1 MHILTTLAALL
12 EKGRPPNTWKAIL
25 FSLVL
30 GKISSIFFNFQIHHL
45 ARPSL
50 GIQGGSNVSK
60 YFVNGCWLKRG
71 NVFRY
76 EIHYDSILFHLSI
89 GGAAEDIWDET
100 TSRDWVEREVWH
112 QGLSWGDTLVFIS
125 RQLSQTSR
133 KKAWEHFPKY
143 ILTLSGCCQLPK
155 CYLSGDFGVSG
166 ASLFGWKEGRTV
178 DGEEHGTKALKYL
191 LKENIISV
199 RSQQVSKLAW

>member
-60 YFVNGCWLKRG
+60 YFVNGC
-71 NVFRY
+71 
-76 EIHYDSILFHLSI
+76 
-89 GGAAEDIWDET
+89 
-100 TSRDWVEREVWH
+100 
-112 QGLSWGDTLVFIS
+112 
-125 RQLSQTSR
+125 
-133 KKAWEHFPKY
+133 
-143 ILTLSGCCQLPK
+143 
-155 CYLSGDFGVSG
+155 
-166 ASLFGWKEGRTV
+166 
-178 DGEEHGTKALKYL
+178 
-191 LKENIISV
+191 
-199 RSQQVSKLAW
+199 